1 MLICGSTGVENESR
15 SECRLLLLNAMNSV
29 EGGEGRRKRE
39 RGSGREQEY
48 REGVKG
54 VLDRV

>member
-29 EGGEGRRKRE
+29 ERGEGKERE
-39 RGSGREQEY
+39 REW
-48 REGVKG
+48 
-54 VLDRV
+54 